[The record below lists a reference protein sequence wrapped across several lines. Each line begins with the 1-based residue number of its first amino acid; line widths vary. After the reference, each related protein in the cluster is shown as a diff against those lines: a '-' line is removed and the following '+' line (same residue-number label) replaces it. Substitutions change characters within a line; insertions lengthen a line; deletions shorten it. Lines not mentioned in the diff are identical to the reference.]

1 MLQTALQNV
10 YLNVP
15 QSEVGFIMT
24 LAQKMGWE
32 VETKADLLRKYIASR
47 PKNADLSDKEIMQE
61 IHAVRYSK

>member
-32 VETKADLLRKYIASR
+32 IETKADLLRKYIASR
-47 PKNADLSDKEIMQE
+47 PKNADLSDEEIMQE
-61 IHAVRYSK
+61 VSAARYSK